1 MTSNND
7 APNRH
12 QAIVLWV
19 VLAIFILISAW
30 IVYRGYASN
39 RDTFLAGAPPIDVQK
54 ALFPEKVDLSKMRPP
69 ALRPS
74 DPIRYGSVTSA
85 AAVIEF
91 GDFDCENC
99 RAMRSTLASVIQ
111 QYRGTVRLVWRD
123 FPVTD
128 EHPKSI
134 EAAIFA
140 RCAGF
145 QGKFWEAYDA
155 LFDAEIPKSESTF
168 TKISRAIGLNANL
181 LSACRQDEAVRAA
194 VQLDLDTARNDGI
207 DSAPFLFIGSKA
219 VRGPISPETLKQEI
233 DLFLA
238 S

>member
-1 MTSNND
+1 MTSNNG

-12 QAIVLWV
+12 QAIFLWV
-19 VLAIFILISAW
+19 VLALFILISAW
-30 IVYRGYASN
+30 IVYRGYTSN
-39 RDTFLAGAPPIDVQK
+39 RDTFLAGAPPLDVQK
-54 ALFPEKVDLSKMRPP
+54 ALFPEKIDLTKMRPP
-69 ALRPS
+69 ALRAS
-74 DPIRYGSVTSA
+74 DPIRYGSATSA

-91 GDFDCENC
+91 GDFDCESC
-99 RAMRSTLASVIQ
+99 RAMRSTLASVIPT
-111 QYRGTVRLVWRD
+111 YRGAVRLVWRD

-128 EHPKSI
+128 EHPKSMD
-134 EAAIFA
+134 AAIFA

-168 TKISRAIGLNANL
+168 TKISRAIGLDANQL
-181 LSACRQDEAVRAA
+181 YACRQDEALRAA

-207 DSAPFLFIGSKA
+207 DSAPMLFIGSKA
-219 VRGPISPETLKQEI
+219 VRGPISPEILKQEI